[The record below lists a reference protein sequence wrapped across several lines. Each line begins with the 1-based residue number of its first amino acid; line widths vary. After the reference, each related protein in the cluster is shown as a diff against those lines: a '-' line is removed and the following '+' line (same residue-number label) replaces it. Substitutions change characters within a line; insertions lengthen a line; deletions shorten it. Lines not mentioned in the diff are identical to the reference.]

1 MLLLRFI
8 HSILLLSQLVLGAQC
23 AMAQTYPARPIHI
36 NTGGTGSAGDLV
48 SRLLAPKLADSLG
61 QQVLVEN
68 RPSGPIL
75 GGLVAKAAADGYT
88 LLVSGNS
95 FWLLPYFQAD
105 LSWDPAKDFAPVS
118 LLTASP
124 SVLVVHPS
132 VPANSVR
139 ELIAYAKARP
149 GKVHW
154 ASGPLGTANHLAGE
168 MFKIMAGVNVVRV
181 PYKGVG
187 QALNDL
193 IGGQVEM
200 MFPIAGGMTPHLK
213 AGRLRALAVSSAA
226 PSALAP
232 GLPTV
237 AASGVPGF
245 ESVSIVG
252 MFTPAKT
259 SAAIISRLS
268 QEVQIILHT
277 ADVRERLL
285 GTGVEPQRSSPEQLA
300 ATVQSDIALVGRI
313 IRETG
318 IKPE

>member
-1 MLLLRFI
+1 MSFSHFI
-8 HSILLLSQLVLGAQC
+8 SSILLASQLALGAQC

-75 GGLVAKAAADGYT
+75 GGMVAKAAADGYT
-88 LLVSGNS
+88 LLATGNS

-105 LSWDPAKDFAPVS
+105 LSWDPVKDFAPVS

-139 ELIAYAKARP
+139 ELIAYARARP

-168 MFKIMAGVNVVRV
+168 MFKVIAGVNVVRV
-181 PYKGVG
+181 PYKG

-200 MFPIAGGMTPHLK
+200 MFPVAGGMTPHLK

-226 PSALAP
+226 PSALVP

-252 MFTPAKT
+252 MFTPART
-259 SAAIISRLS
+259 PAAIVTRLS

-277 ADVRERLL
+277 AEVRERLL

-313 IRETG
+313 IKETG
-318 IKPE
+318 MKPE

>member
-1 MLLLRFI
+1 MLA
-8 HSILLLSQLVLGAQC
+8 SQLTLGAQC
-23 AMAQTYPARPIHI
+23 ALAQAYPSRPIHI
-36 NTGGTGSAGDLV
+36 NTGGTGSVGDLI
-48 SRLLAPKLADSLG
+48 SRLLAPKLGESLG

-75 GGLVAKAAADGYT
+75 GGLVAKAAPDGYT
-88 LLVSGNS
+88 LLVTGNS

-105 LSWDPAKDFAPVS
+105 LSWDPVKDFAPVS

-124 SVLVVHPS
+124 NVLVVHPS
-132 VPANSVR
+132 VPANSVK

-168 MFKIMAGVNVVRV
+168 MFKVMAGINIVRV

-213 AGRLRALAVSSAA
+213 AGRLRALAVSSAG
-226 PSALAP
+226 PSALVP

-237 AASGVPGF
+237 AATGVPGF

-259 SAAIISRLS
+259 PTTIISRLS
-268 QEVQIILHT
+268 QEVQNIVHA
-277 ADVRERLL
+277 ADVRDRLL
-285 GTGVEPQRSSPEQLA
+285 STGVEPQRSSPEQLA

-313 IRETG
+313 IKETG